1 MPASCARPCRGA
13 CQLSAVSQGDDSA
26 HRARQ
31 ARSGPRSDAHART
44 QAVRGCVGRCGRT
57 RLAAAPGVES
67 LRWDL
72 EELRV
77 SVFAQEL
84 GAKSGVSAKKLSQ
97 RVAALRS

>member
-1 MPASCARPCRGA
+1 PFLTLLQAARGLQQREEW
-13 CQLSAVSQGDDSA
+13 
-26 HRARQ
+26 Q
-31 ARSGPRSDAHART
+31 A
-44 QAVRGCVGRCGRT
+44 
-57 RLAAAPGVES
+57 
-67 LRWDL
+67 LRWGL

>member
-1 MPASCARPCRGA
+1 MQQREEW
-13 CQLSAVSQGDDSA
+13 
-26 HRARQ
+26 Q
-31 ARSGPRSDAHART
+31 A
-44 QAVRGCVGRCGRT
+44 
-57 RLAAAPGVES
+57 
-67 LRWDL
+67 LRWGL

>member
-1 MPASCARPCRGA
+1 N
-13 CQLSAVSQGDDSA
+13 
-26 HRARQ
+26 RQ
-31 ARSGPRSDAHART
+31 EW
-44 QAVRGCVGRCGRT
+44 QA
-57 RLAAAPGVES
+57 

-84 GAKSGVSAKKLSQ
+84 GARSGVSAKKLSQ